1 MGRREGKGTGTVFFD
16 RRRGKWV
23 AQLTVGYDTATG
35 RPRKLSK
42 VFPTRKEAEAW
53 RVEQA
58 ARLHKGLLGSPEAIT
73 LREWASRWLEG
84 KAREVRPK
92 SLYLYRQELAYA
104 LPSLK
109 DPKAKDPL
117 GSLRLRAIQPAHI
130 RAVVDSLLD
139 RGLSPRTVQ
148 KVRQRLFQVFEEALA
163 LEVIARNPV
172 APVKVRA
179 PKSAAPQRTG
189 RSLEEHEALALLAA
203 LDHHPDRRTALALR
217 LCLALGLRKGEV
229 LGLQWGDL
237 DLEGGTLIVR
247 RVWGHDGQQNRI
259 SEPKTPS
266 SCRTLPIPQATLA
279 RLREYREWWRE
290 RLGEDPPPE
299 GWVFPGN
306 RGDRPPDLHALNHT
320 LRRIAGRLGLGRVRV
335 HDLRHTF
342 GSLLLAKGA
351 PLELVAERMGHANP
365 NITLGVYRHV
375 LEKERWGWVLDPE
388 DLVGPRG
395 QA

>member
-1 MGRREGKGTGTVFFD
+1 MGRRGGKGTGTVFFD
-16 RRRGKWV
+16 RRRRKWV
-23 AQLTVGYDTATG
+23 AQLTIGHDPATG

-53 RVEQA
+53 RVDQA
-58 ARLHKGLLGSPEAIT
+58 ARLHKGLLGSPEGIT

-92 SLYLYRQELAYA
+92 SLHLYRQELAYA
-104 LPSLK
+104 MPSLK

-179 PKSAAPQRTG
+179 PKSLAPQRTG

-229 LGLQWGDL
+229 LGLQWGDI
-237 DLEGGTLIVR
+237 DLEEGVLTVR
-247 RVWGHDGQQNRI
+247 RSWVYTGKEAALSH
-259 SEPKTPS
+259 PKTPTS
-266 SCRTLPIPQATLA
+266 IRTVPIPQATLA
-279 RLREYREWWRE
+279 RLRGYWDWWRE
-290 RLGEDPPPE
+290 KLGANPPPE
-299 GWVFPGN
+299 AWVFPGN
-306 RGDRPPDLHALNHT
+306 RGDRPLDLNALNHT
-320 LRRIAGRLGLGRVRV
+320 LRRIADRLGLGRVRV
-335 HDLRHTF
+335 HDLRHTY

-375 LEKERWGWVLDPE
+375 LEKERRGWVLDPE
-388 DLVGPRG
+388 DLAGPRG